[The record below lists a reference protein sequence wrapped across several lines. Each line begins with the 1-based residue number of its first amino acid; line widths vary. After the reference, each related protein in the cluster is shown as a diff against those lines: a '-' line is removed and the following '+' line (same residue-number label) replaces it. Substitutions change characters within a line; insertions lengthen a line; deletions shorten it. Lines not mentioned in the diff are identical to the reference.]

1 MSDFFE
7 GLPFPIPVPKPAKR
21 RQETFGHDA
30 YAAMPKG
37 AIRAAWFRVFRGVP
51 ACYLLE
57 IDTKAGRAKRWDR
70 VVASFDSTLAAGT
83 LVTGVVITHQG
94 RRFFSVLDIQ
104 VYAGRQVEH
113 LRRSE
118 RMTCIRAML
127 RRTSSANHSPL
138 FLTFGLPP
146 TAASRKQASAL
157 VPSLP
162 YDVGWLHGVRDIDT
176 SLGTIISYNP
186 PRAPVSSGRCVFLVT
201 AMRDQDI
208 YTLSTSDGDSSR
220 TACVQT
226 LEDSARLNRLFR
238 HVRET
243 EDPDEQEISEDD
255 ERFEDVSP
263 ERYLSGGPVSME
275 CMYSSRFKKW
285 APVSAS
291 AEPLSSHEQALG
303 IERGAAT

>member
-1 MSDFFE
+1 MSSFLE
-7 GLPFPIPVPKPAKR
+7 GLPSPISVPKPAKR

-37 AIRAAWFRVFRGVP
+37 SIQAAWFRVFRGVP

-57 IDTKAGRAKRWDR
+57 IDAKAGRARRWDR

-83 LVTGVVITHQG
+83 LVTGVVITHRG
-94 RRFFSVLDIQ
+94 RRFFSILDIQ
-104 VYAGRQVEH
+104 LYGGRQVEH

-118 RMTCIRAML
+118 RMTCVRAML

-146 TAASRKQASAL
+146 TATSRKQANAL
-157 VPSLP
+157 VTSLP
-162 YDVGWLHGVRDIDT
+162 YEVAWLHGIRDVDT
-176 SLGTIISYNP
+176 SPGTDISYNA
-186 PRAPVSSGRCVFLVT
+186 PRAPAPGRCVFLVT

-208 YTLSTSDGDSSR
+208 YTLSTSDDNSSR

-238 HVRET
+238 RVRET
-243 EDPDEQEISEDD
+243 EDPDEQELSEDD
-255 ERFEDVSP
+255 EMFEDVSP
-263 ERYLSGGPVSME
+263 ERYLAGGPVCME
-275 CMYSSRFKKW
+275 CVYSARFKKW
-285 APVSAS
+285 SPVSTS
-291 AEPLSSHEQALG
+291 AEPLSSHGYALG